1 MKKFIVISLLLTAVL
16 CLAKYNV
23 VGFSLS
29 IVDGNTVA
37 EILTDGPTE
46 VKTISLE
53 NPDRLIID
61 LIGGVHRL
69 KTTGLPPLPKSVVVE
84 MRSAQFQADPKPIT
98 RIVLVLAEPVKIG
111 RVEDGPR
118 SGKVIIPTP
127 GYPDFEHWSVGRET
141 PAGKTPAEQTPTT
154 PVEPKPEPVKA
165 VSTPSEK
172 TEEGEE
178 TVETIESR
186 ADSIAKMIAGDKEV
200 LSSMTER
207 DAKGNEVTF
216 VRPKV
221 EYRGKEFRDPF
232 VIVERRESSEF
243 GSESIPNVEGLSLV
257 GIVRAGGGE
266 NLGILQDRNS
276 WGYILGV
283 GDSVMEGTVGEVTD
297 STIRFDIEEFGVI
310 RPVNLELIKETK

>member
-1 MKKFIVISLLLTAVL
+1 MRKFIVILLLLTAVL
-16 CLAKYNV
+16 CSAKYNV

-29 IVDGNTVA
+29 IVDGNTIA

-98 RIVLVLAEPVKIG
+98 RIVLVLAEPVEIS

-141 PAGKTPAEQTPTT
+141 PANGKPAEKPSAPTI
-154 PVEPKPEPVKA
+154 EPKPAPEKA
-165 VSTPSEK
+165 LTPPSEGA
-172 TEEGEE
+172 EEP
-178 TVETIESR
+178 VETIESR
-186 ADSIAKMIAGDKEV
+186 PDSIAKMIEGDKEI
-200 LSSMTER
+200 LTSMTER

-221 EYRGKEFRDPF
+221 EYRGKEYRDPF
-232 VIVERRESSEF
+232 VIAERRESSEF
-243 GSESIPNVEGLSLV
+243 GSGSVPNVEGLSLV

-310 RPVNLELIKETK
+310 RPVNLELIKETN

>member
-1 MKKFIVISLLLTAVL
+1 MTRIIIISIIITAVF
-16 CLAKYNV
+16 CAADYNV

-29 IVDGNTVA
+29 FVDDNTVA

-46 VKTISLE
+46 IKTISLE

-69 KTTGLPPLPKSVVVE
+69 KTSGLPALPKSVVVE

-98 RIVLVLAEPVKIG
+98 RIVLVLAEPVKIS

-127 GYPDFEHWSVGRET
+127 GYPDFELWSVGRET
-141 PAGKTPAEQTPTT
+141 PAGKTPADKPPVT
-154 PVEPKPEPVKA
+154 PVEPKPEPVKT
-165 VSTPSEK
+165 VTTPSEK

-186 ADSIAKMIAGDKEV
+186 ADSIATMIQGDKEI
-200 LSSMTER
+200 LTSMTER

-232 VIVERRESSEF
+232 VIAERRDSKEF
-243 GSESIPNVEGLSLV
+243 GSENVPSVEGLSLLSL
-257 GIVRAGGGE
+257 IHISE
-266 NLGILQDRNS
+266 P
-276 WGYILGV
+276 
-283 GDSVMEGTVGEVTD
+283 T
-297 STIRFDIEEFGVI
+297 
-310 RPVNLELIKETK
+310 RPY

>member
-1 MKKFIVISLLLTAVL
+1 MKKLVIILIFLTAIF
-16 CLAKYNV
+16 CTADYNV

-29 IVDGNTVA
+29 IVEGNTVA
-37 EILTDGPTE
+37 EILTDGPSE
-46 VKTISLE
+46 IKTIILE

-69 KTTGLPPLPKSVVVE
+69 KTSGIPPLPKSVVVE

-98 RIVLVLAEPVKIG
+98 RIVLVLAEPVEVG

-141 PAGKTPAEQTPTT
+141 PSGTTSEEKPPATPS
-154 PVEPKPEPVKA
+154 EPVKT
-165 VSTPSEK
+165 VTTPSEK
-172 TEEGEE
+172 TEDGEE

-186 ADSIAKMIAGDKEV
+186 ADSIATMIAGDKEI
-200 LSSMTER
+200 LTSMTET

-216 VRPKV
+216 VRPRV

-232 VIVERRESSEF
+232 VIAEKRESSQF
-243 GSESIPNVEGLSLV
+243 GSEAVPNVEGLSLV
-257 GIVRAGGGE
+257 GIVRAGAGE

-283 GDSVMEGTVGEVTD
+283 GDTVMDGSVGEVTD